1 MTGLRARS
9 RSYHRFGLT
18 LPGALDLVMVKASKL
33 SHMSGLL
40 ECTTFIL
47 QKARPKSKKGQV
59 LTKVMGINGGNRTGS
74 KDSTESFYQCQPSP
88 TLFSHSSKK
97 YLLNVYFVLSTEDTA
112 VTKTDMVIECQKYDQ
127 NAGQSSR
134 AHASTYHTAHPPG
147 AVLGLK
153 SVSSTRL

>member
-112 VTKTDMVIECQKYDQ
+112 VTKTDMVPDPH
-127 NAGQSSR
+127 G
-134 AHASTYHTAHPPG
+134 AHSLVEETDLSPRTAPG
-147 AVLGLK
+147 GCAVWY
-153 SVSSTRL
+153 VEA